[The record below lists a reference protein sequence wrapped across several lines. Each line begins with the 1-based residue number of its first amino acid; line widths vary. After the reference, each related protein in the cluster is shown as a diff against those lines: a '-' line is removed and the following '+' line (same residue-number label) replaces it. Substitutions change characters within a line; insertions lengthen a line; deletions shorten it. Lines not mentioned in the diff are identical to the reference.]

1 MGSFPEH
8 LISFSSLGP
17 GSLYPSLLGCCS
29 LCISHSENQGGRH
42 TSPGGTQCRRKET
55 LPLRR
60 NSSTCPAAGHLLHPS
75 SPWDAALAWAD
86 PHLSMT
92 LRILP
97 HPYALPLAFFPII
110 PQSGFRALSRS
121 RVSRRPLLPSYTSS
135 QRFLPDQPGCSL
147 RAAPGLCCRLW
158 FSESRGAPTEF
169 AGHKVPTTAGSPLT
183 RLPHPQSSNWPGL
196 ARELPA
202 SGGCQTHRGRIQL
215 PRDVEGDQETAAGFL
230 GGLRPCPPLQSWQ
243 CCHLAAVNLR
253 VKRGSSWWLSRNT
266 PDRY

>member
-17 GSLYPSLLGCCS
+17 GSLYPSLLGCWS

-97 HPYALPLAFFPII
+97 PLRSPLSLLSHHPSVWFPSPLQVQGLQAPPSPVIHLLAEI
-110 PQSGFRALSRS
+110 SARS
-121 RVSRRPLLPSYTSS
+121 ARLL
-135 QRFLPDQPGCSL
+135 
-147 RAAPGLCCRLW
+147 
-158 FSESRGAPTEF
+158 
-169 AGHKVPTTAGSPLT
+169 TAG
-183 RLPHPQSSNWPGL
+183 G
-196 ARELPA
+196 
-202 SGGCQTHRGRIQL
+202 
-215 PRDVEGDQETAAGFL
+215 AG
-230 GGLRPCPPLQSWQ
+230 
-243 CCHLAAVNLR
+243 AV
-253 VKRGSSWWLSRNT
+253 LST
-266 PDRY
+266 LVF